1 MNSPVKITS
10 LSPVDAPDEKTEVPG
25 TTPFAVGYIFK
36 TKIYLAVWKELI
48 SIDTYNM
55 HNNSLL

>member
-36 TKIYLAVWKELI
+36 TKIYLAV
-48 SIDTYNM
+48 
-55 HNNSLL
+55 